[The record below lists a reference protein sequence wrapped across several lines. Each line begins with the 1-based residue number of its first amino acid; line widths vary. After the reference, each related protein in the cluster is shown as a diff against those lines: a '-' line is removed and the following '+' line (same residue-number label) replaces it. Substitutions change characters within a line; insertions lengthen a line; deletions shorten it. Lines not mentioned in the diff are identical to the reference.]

1 MIRFSSSEE
10 VDGEKMKV
18 LFPQPIEAEAVG
30 VFEKNGVQ
38 WITAGEPKPEIV
50 GPLME
55 GAQAIVL
62 RTGIRIT
69 RELLS
74 YPNDL
79 MTISRTGA
87 GVDNVDLSA
96 ATEKGVIV
104 TSSIGVNTTSVAE
117 HALALILALFK
128 QLFLMDGEVRR
139 GNFSIRYRNC
149 PRDLRGKTIG
159 IVGFGR
165 IGSSIARACHTA
177 FAMNVLAYDL
187 FLSESQKA
195 ACRDW
200 VTFTELPDLCNRS
213 DVISIHTPLTK
224 DTERIFDRAFFSGM
238 KKTAFIIN
246 TSRGGVINEPD
257 LIHALRE
264 GVIAGAGLDVFEQEP
279 IPPGN
284 ELLSMKN
291 VILTPHTAALT
302 EECVNRMAVA
312 GAERVI
318 DLFNGFIPENVANPE
333 VLSLPR
339 WKYLR
344 EK

>member
-1 MIRFSSSEE
+1 MATT
-10 VDGEKMKV
+10 MNV
-18 LFPQPIEAEAVG
+18 LLPQPIEAEAVG
-30 VFEKNGVQ
+30 VLEKNGVH
-38 WITAGEPKPEIV
+38 WIAAAEPKPEIV
-50 GPLME
+50 GPLMR
-55 GAQAIVL
+55 GVQAIVL

-87 GVDNVDLSA
+87 GVDNVDLPA
-96 ATEKGVIV
+96 ATEKGVII
-104 TSSIGVNTTSVAE
+104 TSSVGVNTTSVAE
-117 HALALILALFK
+117 HALALMLALFK

-139 GNFSIRYRNC
+139 GNFSIRYQNC

-165 IGSSIARACHTA
+165 IGSLIARVCNTA
-177 FAMNVLAYDL
+177 FAMKVLAYDL
-187 FLSESQKA
+187 FLSDRQKA
-195 ACRDW
+195 TDRDW
-200 VTFTELPDLCNRS
+200 VTFTDLPDLCSHS
-213 DVISIHTPLTK
+213 DVISIHTPLTP
-224 DTERIFDRAFFSGM
+224 DTEGMFDRAFFSGM
-238 KKTAFIIN
+238 KRTAFIIN

-257 LIHALRE
+257 LIRALRE
-264 GVIAGAGLDVFEQEP
+264 GVIAGAGLDVFEHEP
-279 IPPGN
+279 IQPGN

-302 EECVNRMAVA
+302 EECVKRMAVA
-312 GAERVI
+312 GAERVV

-333 VLSLPR
+333 VLSLAR